1 MGKKILDDSLITSE
15 VCIQCGHCCKWT
27 TAMQHVHPENGKEW
41 LNVIAKHDR
50 TKLLWY
56 KNEKVEHNSLS
67 EGRTVEEERAAFRV
81 EFTCPK
87 LQIDEE
93 AGTKICGIYED
104 RPKICSDYN
113 CFRMANNTGVRPQN
127 WKLISGL
134 VEKVHGIKPEWTKP
148 LIPDTINVVEI
159 T

>member
-1 MGKKILDDSLITSE
+1 MEKILDDSLITSE
-15 VCIQCGHCCKWT
+15 VCIQCGHCCKFT
-27 TAMQHVHPENGKEW
+27 TPNLYVHPENGPEW

-50 TKLLWY
+50 TRLLWY
-56 KNEKVEHNSLS
+56 DNEKVKHQSLS
-67 EGRTVEEERAAFRV
+67 EGRVVEEERASFKV

-104 RPKICSDYN
+104 RPKVCSNYN
-113 CFRMANNTGVRPQN
+113 CFRMANQTGQRPQN
-127 WKLISGL
+127 WKLISEL

-148 LIPDTINVVEI
+148 LIPNKITVKEI
-159 T
+159 I